1 MKRLPLFLLLCIC
14 TTISA
19 QQFAFTIHF
28 QDAAGNRDS
37 IVLGYDAN
45 ATSGIDTLWDEIN
58 ISETPSNNGLD
69 VRITD
74 DWENMYYQNIPGT
87 FQTKKQII
95 RENCSFDTLFPRQV
109 ISIHTLH
116 WPVTASWD
124 STLFE
129 PFCRNGSFF
138 TGANPGGWWDVGT
151 PSQLHFQEFD
161 TDRQVTFYENNVN
174 PSESYYGYINQFGD
188 ILSVFWQMF
197 IPQGFV
203 DNTNEPGNAAAGV
216 KIFPNPTT
224 GDLFVETLPDFGAVQ
239 TIDIL
244 TITGQSVLSVS
255 NKHSISINHLQRGAY
270 LIRVSNDRG
279 QNHFCRV
286 LKP

>member
-1 MKRLPLFLLLCIC
+1 MKSLPLFLLLCIC
-14 TTISA
+14 STISA

-28 QDAAGNRDS
+28 QDAAGSRDS

-45 ATSGIDTLWDEIN
+45 ATSGIDPAWDEIN
-58 ISETPSNNGLD
+58 LAGTPLNNGLD

-74 DWENMYYQNIPGT
+74 DWENMFYYNIPGT

-95 RENCSFDTLFPRQV
+95 RDNCSFDSAFSRQV
-109 ISIHTLH
+109 ISIHTQN

-129 PFCRNGSFF
+129 PLCRNGSFF
-138 TGANPGGWWDVGT
+138 TGVNPGGWWDVLS

-161 TDRQVTFYENNVN
+161 TDSKVTFFANNVD
-174 PSESYYGYINQFGD
+174 PSDFYHGYINQFGD
-188 ILSVFWQMF
+188 AISVFWQMF

-203 DNTNEPGNAAAGV
+203 NNTTEAGSAATGL

-224 GDLFVETLPDFGAVQ
+224 GDLSVEALPEFGSVQ
-239 TIDIL
+239 TIDVL
-244 TITGQSVLSVS
+244 TVTGQTVFSVS
-255 NKHSISINHLQRGAY
+255 NTRSLSIYDLQSGIY
-270 LIRVSNDRG
+270 LVRVSNENG
-279 QNHFCRV
+279 SSSFCRV
-286 LKP
+286 VKL